1 MPITTRAAGIV
12 LAAAATAVAAVPAPA
27 LAASAVFGG
36 STSAGAAIVINA
48 DKKAKALR
56 SAVVSWRASC
66 DDGQRFPVATPLKA
80 VAAEPG
86 FTPDFQELATSR
98 NGKGRFAGTQ
108 LGGFVMGDQFGAMT
122 AHYAGKLS
130 AKRAS
135 GTLDATITIIDRAT
149 QSTVAT
155 CRTGTV
161 RWSATRAPGR
171 VYAGSTSQDN
181 PIVVRLDAKH
191 RKVANL
197 LFGWDSSTCK
207 PDDVFLSVNEQF
219 GGFPISGGRFGDA
232 FDQFYSP
239 DGGGEGKFSYDL
251 TGRVAAKR
259 ASGSLRVT
267 LAERDPAGATTVAC
281 DSGTVPWSAVTG

>member
-12 LAAAATAVAAVPAPA
+12 LAAAAAAAAAPSPAF
-27 LAASAVFGG
+27 AAGAGYGG
-36 STSAGAAIVINA
+36 STSTGAAIVINA
-48 DKKAKALR
+48 DKQARTLR
-56 SAVVSWRASC
+56 SAVVSWTAAC
-66 DDGQRFPVATPLKA
+66 DDGRRFPVAAPLKA

-86 FTPDFQELATSR
+86 FQPGFREIATSR

-108 LGGFVMGDQFGAMT
+108 LGGMDMGDLA
-122 AHYAGKLS
+122 AALSARYAGKLS

-135 GTLDATITIIDRAT
+135 GTLDATITVIDKAS
-149 QSTVAT
+149 QNTVTT
-155 CRTGTV
+155 CRTGSV
-161 RWSATRAPGR
+161 RWSATRSPGR
-171 VYAGSTSQDN
+171 VFGGSTSQDN
-181 PIVVRLDAKH
+181 PIVVRLDAKR

-219 GGFPISGGRFGDA
+219 GGFPLGGGRFGDA
-232 FDQFYSP
+232 FDQFYAP
-239 DGGGEGKFSYDL
+239 DGGGEGKASYDI

-267 LAERDPAGATTVAC
+267 LAEKDPAGATTVAC